1 MLPIRKHT
9 SESTKPMNTS
19 YKAASGLH
27 GLSGQSGSPDGND
40 GRAPQQPAPHHEH
53 AAYSGR
59 PRQKEATSA
68 RQAPATSSAKKATP
82 QQESDGSRLRRLIH
96 DEVFNQIDPIKAATT
111 DRENLQTQI
120 NKLIKSICD
129 ENRFQLTA
137 HEETTVAEQMLDE
150 MLGVGPIEPLLADDT
165 VNDILV
171 NGCGQIFVER
181 YGKLELTPITFI
193 DEEHVFNT
201 AQRIAARVGRRI
213 DEANPMV
220 DARLQD
226 GSRVNVITH
235 PLSLDGTTIS
245 IRKFA
250 RRKLNLESLAEGGA
264 LSMGMVT
271 MLRRAMEARLNIV
284 VSGGTGA
291 GKTTLLNALS
301 FKISPTERIV
311 TIEDAAELQLE
322 QAHVV
327 RLETRPESVEGG
339 KQVTQRDLLRNA
351 LRMRPDRIILGEVRG
366 GECFDM
372 LQAMN
377 TGHDG
382 SLCTV
387 HANAPRDALM
397 RLENM
402 VLMANMQLPLN
413 AIRRQIASAVD
424 IIVQIERMRD
434 GARRVVSIVEVCG
447 MEEEV
452 IQTQE
457 LFAFKTNSIGGS
469 GNIIGE
475 HLDCGLRPKFYTE
488 KSHLF
493 TE

>member
-1 MLPIRKHT
+1 MMLLRK
-9 SESTKPMNTS
+9 SPP
-19 YKAASGLH
+19 AASVTAPVAPAAPL
-27 GLSGQSGSPDGND
+27 PTAIPPM
-40 GRAPQQPAPHHEH
+40 APQPQRPVAAPASEAAPARRPAASAPAPLAHTVSAEH
-53 AAYSGR
+53 AGH
-59 PRQKEATSA
+59 
-68 RQAPATSSAKKATP
+68 
-82 QQESDGSRLRRLIH
+82 RRVIRDALF
-96 DEVFNQIDPIKAATT
+96 EQIDPLKAAVMP
-111 DRENLQTQI
+111 RQQLQTQI
-120 NKLIKSICD
+120 DALIRRICD
-129 ENRFQLTA
+129 ERRLQLA
-137 HEETTVAEQMLDE
+137 SQEEQAIARQMLDE
-150 MLGVGPIEPLLADDT
+150 MVGVGPIEPLLHDDS

-171 NGCGQIFVER
+171 NGAGQIFVER
-181 YGKLELTPITFI
+181 FGKLELTPITFI

-201 AQRIAARVGRRI
+201 AQRIATRVGRRI

-220 DARLQD
+220 DARLPD

-235 PLSLDGTTIS
+235 PLALDGTTIS
-245 IRKFA
+245 IRKFM
-250 RRKLNLESLAEGGA
+250 RRDLSLESLAQRGA
-264 LSMGMVT
+264 MSMDMAVL
-271 MLRRAMEARLNIV
+271 LRRAMEARLNVI

-301 FKISPTERIV
+301 QRISPDERIV
-311 TIEDAAELQLE
+311 TIEDAAELQL
-322 QAHVV
+322 QQIHVV
-327 RLETRPESVEGG
+327 RLETRPESAEGSG
-339 KQVTQRDLLRNA
+339 RIDQRDLLKNA

-387 HANAPRDALM
+387 HANTPRDALS

-402 VLMANMQLPLN
+402 VMMANMQLPLA

-424 IIVQIERMRD
+424 LIVQIERMRD
-434 GARRVVSIVEVCG
+434 GGRRLVSIVEVCG

-457 LFAFKTNSIGGS
+457 LFAFRTHPSAHAS
-469 GNIIGE
+469 QVIGE
-475 HLDCGLRPKFYTE
+475 HLGSGLRPNFYTE

-493 TE
+493 DATSN